1 MNAIF
6 EVYFV
11 LLYIGDAILLQ
22 RALIFFEIFTY
33 IEFFRIILPSV
44 IHESACVTSRNNNGT
59 KILKPKS
66 QAFKKRV
73 LFLMKEAN

>member
-11 LLYIGDAILLQ
+11 LLYIGDVFLSQ
-22 RALIFFEIFTY
+22 RALIFFEIQFTY
-33 IEFFRIILPSV
+33 IEFFHIILQSV

-73 LFLMKEAN
+73 LF

>member
-6 EVYFV
+6 KVYFV

-33 IEFFRIILPSV
+33 IEFFHIILPSE
-44 IHESACVTSRNNNGT
+44 IHESVTSNNNGT